1 MKKAIIRINTRL
13 PAEEMQAISDRVR
26 RQWEETGLIVLGPWC
41 DVYVVDDAEIVGG
54 DS

>member
-1 MKKAIIRINTRL
+1 MKKAIIRINMTL
-13 PAEEMQAISDRVR
+13 PAEDMKAINDRAQ
-26 RQWEETGLIVLGPWC
+26 RQWEETGLVVLGPWC